1 MATANDKKPHRS
13 PAAGRTAAA
22 RPDEEK
28 GPAAQGAKAAA
39 RGGAKAASSGG
50 TRAAAKG
57 GSKAVAKGGSKA
69 GAKAAGK
76 SAAKGSVGPEAEA
89 GASASKRQAR
99 ARSAA
104 APRAAR
110 GPAQSGA
117 EAARAARASGPAQDA
132 AGGSSAKSA
141 AGKAGSAG
149 SGPEHSGAA
158 GFAPF
163 GDGASA
169 AFGKLL
175 GQMPK
180 LAIPPERLAALQQE
194 YVERWQELLRT
205 AGSQSAPGLSDKRFS
220 HESWR
225 ENSPFAWTAAL
236 YLLNADFMRKLAE
249 AVEGDARGRDRVR
262 FAVQQWVDMLSP
274 ANFLATNPEA
284 QRKLVETRGESLKA
298 GIQNLLGDIEKGR
311 ISQTDENAFE
321 VGRNVATTPGSVV
334 FQNELI
340 QLIQYEAT
348 TPTVGT
354 RPLLMVP
361 PSVNKFYIMDLQPDN
376 SLVAHAIANG
386 HTVFMLS
393 WRNVGPDQGQL
404 GWDDYIESGIFE
416 AIRVVREITGADV
429 VNTLG
434 FCVGGTILATA
445 LAALARRGERPAA
458 SMTLMTTLLDF
469 AEPGVL
475 GVFVEE
481 SAVALKE
488 KAIGKGGILPGSD
501 LATTFSFLRP
511 NDLVWNYYVN
521 NYLKGEQPPA
531 FDLLYWNS
539 DSTNLPGPMF
549 CWFLRHMYL
558 QNELRIPD
566 RLVCAGEPVDLRR
579 IELPSFVFGAREDHI
594 VPWVA
599 AYGGARLL
607 AGNVRFVL
615 GASGHIA
622 GAINPA
628 TKNKR
633 SYWLGPPPQLE
644 PDDWLAQATEQP
656 GSWWNEWTRW
666 LGAYQG
672 PLRPAPRAVG
682 SPDHPPIEPAPGSY
696 VKTKAP

>member
-1 MATANDKKPHRS
+1 MATANGKKPHRS
-13 PAAGRTAAA
+13 PAAG
-22 RPDEEK
+22 
-28 GPAAQGAKAAA
+28 KAAA
-39 RGGAKAASSGG
+39 APPDEGKKRQSPAGAKTGARAG
-50 TRAAAKG
+50 TKA
-57 GSKAVAKGGSKA
+57 GSKVGVKAGIKAGTTAGTKA
-69 GAKAAGK
+69 GAQAGGG
-76 SAAKGSVGPEAEA
+76 AAKAPG
-89 GASASKRQAR
+89 RT
-99 ARSAA
+99 RSAA
-104 APRAAR
+104 APAAAR
-110 GPAQSGA
+110 AGRRPAQADAPAAG
-117 EAARAARASGPAQDA
+117 AARAAGAGPKPAGAGA
-132 AGGSSAKSA
+132 AKARTSE
-141 AGKAGSAG
+141 AGATGAGR
-149 SGPEHSGAA
+149 PGAA
-158 GFAPF
+158 GASPF

-169 AFGKLL
+169 AFGTLL
-175 GQMPK
+175 GQMPT

-205 AGSQSAPGLSDKRFS
+205 AGSQSAPGLADKRFS

-225 ENSPFAWTAAL
+225 ENGPFAWTAAL
-236 YLLNADFMRKLAE
+236 YLLNADFMRKLADATEGE
-249 AVEGDARGRDRVR
+249 ARSRDRVR

-298 GIQNLLGDIEKGR
+298 GLQNLLGDIEKGR

-393 WRNVGPDQGQL
+393 WRNVGPEQGHL

-416 AIRVVREITGADV
+416 ALRVVREITGADAI
-429 VNTLG
+429 NTLG

-445 LAALARRGERPAA
+445 LAALAHRGERPAA

-475 GVFVEE
+475 GVFVDE
-481 SAVALKE
+481 SSLALRE
-488 KAIGKGGILPGSD
+488 KTIGGGGILPGSD

-566 RLVCAGEPVDLRR
+566 RLVCAGEPIDLRR
-579 IELPSFVFGAREDHI
+579 IDLPSFVFGAREDHI

-628 TKNKR
+628 SRNKR

-644 PDDWLAQATEQP
+644 PDAWLGQASEKP

>member
-1 MATANDKKPHRS
+1 MATANGRKPPRS
-13 PAAGRTAAA
+13 PAAGQTAAA
-22 RPDEEK
+22 RADDSKRVAAPDAK
-28 GPAAQGAKAAA
+28 PAAKA
-39 RGGAKAASSGG
+39 RG
-50 TRAAAKG
+50 
-57 GSKAVAKGGSKA
+57 KA
-69 GAKAAGK
+69 GAKAVPH
-76 SAAKGSVGPEAEA
+76 AKA
-89 GASASKRQAR
+89 GAAQPAARRQ
-99 ARSAA
+99 SAA
-104 APRAAR
+104 APRAGRGSAQVGADPVGAR
-110 GPAQSGA
+110 GSAQGA
-117 EAARAARASGPAQDA
+117 GAARAGAADAPAAKAGAARASAERPH
-132 AGGSSAKSA
+132 AGGSGAR
-141 AGKAGSAG
+141 G
-149 SGPEHSGAA
+149 SGARGSGAA
-158 GFAPF
+158 GSTPF

-169 AFGKLL
+169 AFGSLL

-194 YVERWQELLRT
+194 YVERWQELLQT
-205 AGSQSAPGLSDKRFS
+205 AGGQAAPRLADKRFS

-225 ENSPFAWTAAL
+225 ENNPFAWTAAL

-249 AVEGDARGRDRVR
+249 AMEGDARGRDRVR

-298 GIQNLLGDIEKGR
+298 GLQNLLGDIGKGR

-340 QLIQYEAT
+340 QLIQYEPT

-376 SLVAHAIANG
+376 SLVAHAISNG

-393 WRNVGPDQGQL
+393 WRNVGPEQGQL

-416 AIRVVREITGADV
+416 AIRVVREITGADSI
-429 VNTLG
+429 NTLG

-445 LAALARRGERPAA
+445 LAALARRGERPVA

-475 GVFVEE
+475 GVFVDE
-481 SAVALKE
+481 SAVAMKE
-488 KAIGKGGILPGSD
+488 KAIAAGGILPGSE

-566 RLVCAGEPVDLRR
+566 RLVCAGEPIDLRR

-628 TKNKR
+628 SKNKR
-633 SYWLGPPPQLE
+633 SYWLGPSPQLE
-644 PDDWLAQATEQP
+644 PDDWLAQAEEKP

-672 PLRPAPRAVG
+672 PLKPAPRAVG

>member
-1 MATANDKKPHRS
+1 
-13 PAAGRTAAA
+13 
-22 RPDEEK
+22 
-28 GPAAQGAKAAA
+28 
-39 RGGAKAASSGG
+39 
-50 TRAAAKG
+50 
-57 GSKAVAKGGSKA
+57 
-69 GAKAAGK
+69 
-76 SAAKGSVGPEAEA
+76 
-89 GASASKRQAR
+89 
-99 ARSAA
+99 
-104 APRAAR
+104 
-110 GPAQSGA
+110 
-117 EAARAARASGPAQDA
+117 
-132 AGGSSAKSA
+132 
-141 AGKAGSAG
+141 
-149 SGPEHSGAA
+149 
-158 GFAPF
+158 
-163 GDGASA
+163 
-169 AFGKLL
+169 
-175 GQMPK
+175 MPK

-194 YVERWQELLRT
+194 YVERWQELLQT
-205 AGSQSAPGLSDKRFS
+205 AGGQAAPRLADKRFS

-225 ENSPFAWTAAL
+225 ENNPFAWTAAL

-249 AVEGDARGRDRVR
+249 AMEGDARGRDRVR

-298 GIQNLLGDIEKGR
+298 GLQNLLGDIGKGR

-340 QLIQYEAT
+340 QLIQYEPT

-376 SLVAHAIANG
+376 SLVAHAISNG

-393 WRNVGPDQGQL
+393 WRNVGPEQGQL

-416 AIRVVREITGADV
+416 AIRVVREITGADSI
-429 VNTLG
+429 NTLG

-445 LAALARRGERPAA
+445 LAALARRGERPVA

-475 GVFVEE
+475 GVFVDE
-481 SAVALKE
+481 SAVAMKE
-488 KAIGKGGILPGSD
+488 KAIAAGGILPGSE

-566 RLVCAGEPVDLRR
+566 RLVCAGEPIDLRR

-628 TKNKR
+628 SKNKR
-633 SYWLGPPPQLE
+633 SYWLGPSPQLE
-644 PDDWLAQATEQP
+644 PDDWLAQAEEKP

-672 PLRPAPRAVG
+672 PLKPAPRAVG